1 MGRGEG
7 MEGALVKR
15 VAISSTGPTVQADV
29 DRHFSC
35 CAQFLLV
42 DKDGVKVLEKAARG
56 EGAKAGPDAARM
68 LIENGVTVVV
78 TGNIGPKTFKVLKDA
93 GVAVHAGCSG
103 KIEDALSRCARNE
116 LKEVDSATFMGRL
129 I

>member
-1 MGRGEG
+1 MARAR
-7 MEGALVKR
+7 MKR
-15 VAISSTGPTVQADV
+15 IAISSTGPSVKAEV

-42 DKDGVKVLEKAARG
+42 DEGGVKVLVNRARG
-56 EGAKAGPDAARM
+56 SGAKAGPDAARM
-68 LIENGVTVVV
+68 LVNNGVTAVV

-93 GVAVHAGCSG
+93 GVTVHAGCSG
-103 KIEDALSRCARNE
+103 KIEEALFRCARNE
-116 LKEVDSATFMGRL
+116 LKEVDSATFMGKL